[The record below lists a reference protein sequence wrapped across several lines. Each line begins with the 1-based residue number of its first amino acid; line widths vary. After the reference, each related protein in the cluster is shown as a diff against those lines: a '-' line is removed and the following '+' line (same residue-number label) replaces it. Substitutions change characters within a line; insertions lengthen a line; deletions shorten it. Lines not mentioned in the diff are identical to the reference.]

1 MNTKQIYAAQPDS
14 ALMDGLVQMACED
27 KLVVAGRFGLV
38 RAKRAAG
45 CLLTPEAGD
54 RVLLA
59 FTGEEVW
66 ALSVLSRADDKKTG
80 TLALPAHT
88 LMHSQRLELSGD
100 VLELRAGVLFVTG
113 KLLAESFDVVRRK
126 AGKLLDIA
134 LRRHAS
140 YGKNREETQETAE
153 ISVGRLRFD
162 CRHSARMRAENL
174 DIKASELL
182 DLDGSHIKVG

>member
-1 MNTKQIYAAQPDS
+1 MNTQQKYAAEPDN
-14 ALMDGLVQMACED
+14 ALMDGLVQMVCED
-27 KLVVAGRFGLV
+27 KLVVAGRFGLA
-38 RAKRAAG
+38 RATRAAG
-45 CLLTPEAGD
+45 CLLTPEVGD

-59 FTGEEVW
+59 FTGEEAWV
-66 ALSVLSRADDKKTG
+66 LSVLSRAADARPGMLT
-80 TLALPAHT
+80 LPAHT
-88 LMHSQRLELSGD
+88 VMQAQRLELSGD

-134 LRRHAS
+134 LRRHAC

-153 ISVGRLRFD
+153 VSVGRLRFD

>member
-1 MNTKQIYAAQPDS
+1 MNTRQSAAAQPES
-14 ALMDGLVQMACED
+14 ALMDGQVQMVCED
-27 KLVVAGRFGLV
+27 QLVLAGRFGLV
-38 RAKRAAG
+38 RATRAAG
-45 CLLTPEAGD
+45 CLLTPEVGD

-59 FTGEEVW
+59 LVGEDAWVL
-66 ALSVLSRADDKKTG
+66 AVLSRADDAKPG
-80 TLALPAHT
+80 TLTLPAHT
-88 LMHSQRLELSGD
+88 ALRARRLELAGE

-113 KLLAESFDVVRRK
+113 KLLAERFDVVRRK

-140 YGKNREETQETAE
+140 YGKNREETQDTAE
-153 ISVGRLRFD
+153 IAVGRLRFE